1 MGYAIDN
8 TERHNGWRNYET
20 WRVYLE
26 VFDGLDIRE
35 HFPTAPAPRELAEW
49 ASDYADNAVTNFGE
63 LDGLAV
69 DYARAFLQRVDWREV
84 ADHLQSYAEDCA
96 SAEAY

>member
-1 MGYAIDN
+1 MGYTIDN
-8 TERHNGWRNYET
+8 TERHNGWANYET

-26 VFDGLDIRE
+26 IFDGLDIRE
-35 HFPTAPAPRELAEW
+35 HYSTAPALRDLAEW
-49 ASDYADNAVTNFGE
+49 AADYADNAITNFGE

-84 ADHLQSYAEDCA
+84 ADHLLAYAEDCA
-96 SAEAY
+96 GAEV